1 MKKKLLAAL
10 SGAAFFYALGIV
22 GAVEQGAALSRLW
35 WTIPLLTLSFICGA
49 KSFRF
54 SVSKNKN
61 R

>member
-22 GAVEQGAALSRLW
+22 GAVEQGDPVRRLW
-35 WTIPLLTLSFICGA
+35 WTIPLLALAFVCAA
-49 KSFRF
+49 KSFPVP
-54 SVSKNKN
+54 VSKRKS